1 MATRLFDPNL
11 PANIPSLTLPA
22 EVRVVIEVAR
32 GGFLKRAPDGRI
44 EFASPLPCP
53 FNYGS
58 APDHPADDGDP
69 ADVVLLGP
77 RRPRGHEGVYTL
89 FGRVRFRDAGVEDP
103 KWICGVAPPD
113 EADLRLLDRFFS
125 VYALAK
131 LAWRRANGD
140 PAESRYS
147 GIDRVVDGRIVRALT
162 GGTARA
168 RFRAL
173 RG

>member
-1 MATRLFDPNL
+1 MPPRAFDPDL
-11 PANIPSLTLPA
+11 PANIPPQALPA

-32 GGFLKRAPDGRI
+32 GGFLKRSPGGRI

-58 APDHPADDGDP
+58 APDYPGEDGDP

-77 RRPRGHEGVYTL
+77 RRPRGHEGVYAL
-89 FGRVRFRDAGVEDP
+89 FGRVRFRDAGVDDP
-103 KWICGVAPPD
+103 KWICGAAPPD
-113 EADLRLLDRFFS
+113 EAELRLLDRFFS
-125 VYALAK
+125 FYALVK

-147 GIDRVVDGRIVRALT
+147 GIDRVVDGRVVRALT
-162 GGTARA
+162 GGTTRA
-168 RFRAL
+168 RFRAI
-173 RG
+173 R